1 MSEFS
6 SRIRELRSY
15 NSVTQNDLAKFLN
28 TKRSTISN
36 WESRGNEP
44 TADYIIKIADYF
56 GVSADYLLGRENDE
70 GNIITVSPG
79 LTDEEQRLIDYY
91 RALPPELRSG
101 VMTYT
106 QTFYEMDKQSKRGYN

>member
-1 MSEFS
+1 MNEFGLKLNELLKESQMS
-6 SRIRELRSY
+6 R
-15 NSVTQNDLAKFLN
+15 NDLAKKLN
-28 TKRSTISN
+28 ITPTSLTRYIKGHREPDFQTLCILTKIFNVT
-36 WESRGNEP
+36 
-44 TADYIIKIADYF
+44 T
-56 GVSADYLLGRENDE
+56 DYLLGLEDE
-70 GNIITVSPG
+70 AGISIVNTT

>member
-15 NSVTQNDLAKFLN
+15 NSVTQSELAKFLN

-70 GNIITVSPG
+70 GNIITVSPS
-79 LTDEEQRLIDYY
+79 LTDEEQRLVDYY
-91 RALPPELRSG
+91 RALPPELRAG
-101 VMTYT
+101 VMSYT
-106 QTFYEMDKQSKRGYN
+106 RTFFELDTKAKRGYN